1 MRPFA
6 RESPVSDVHESPAL
20 GRSKEPVLL
29 ATRSGFSFQVRTAV
43 PEDEAALGAFFTHVA
58 HEDLRFRFLTA
69 LNKVGH
75 ELLEM
80 MTRVDHDRTEN
91 FLAID
96 PDGQTIIA
104 TAMIAADERRER
116 AEVALSIRADY
127 KKRGVSW
134 TLLEHVARWARKRGF
149 KSLESIES
157 RENHQAI
164 ELEREM
170 GFRAESYPGD
180 ATLILLRADLN
191 P

>member
-1 MRPFA
+1 MAADLQQRSAHAEVTRLTA
-6 RESPVSDVHESPAL
+6 RSGAAFDV
-20 GRSKEPVLL
+20 R
-29 ATRSGFSFQVRTAV
+29 ATR
-43 PEDEAALGAFFTHVA
+43 PEDEAALGEFFTHVA

-69 LNKVGH
+69 LNTVGQ

-80 MTRVDHDRTEN
+80 MVDVDHDRTEN
-91 FLAID
+91 FLAVD
-96 PDGQTIIA
+96 PASGTIIA
-104 TAMIAADERRER
+104 TAMVAGDEKKEQ

-127 KKRGVSW
+127 KKKGISW
-134 TLLEHVARWARKRGF
+134 TLLEHAARWAKARGF

-170 GFRAESYPGD
+170 GFKAEQYPGD
-180 ATLILLRADLN
+180 STLILLRASLN

>member
-1 MRPFA
+1 MVP
-6 RESPVSDVHESPAL
+6 DL
-20 GRSKEPVLL
+20 QQRSLQDDRKRLT
-29 ATRSGFSFQVRTAV
+29 ARSGFAFDVRAAR
-43 PEDEAALGAFFTHVA
+43 PDDEAALAEFFTHVA

-69 LNKVGH
+69 LNTVGH

-80 MTRVDHDRTEN
+80 MTRIDHDRTEN

-96 PDGQTIIA
+96 PENGRIIA
-104 TAMIAADERRER
+104 TAMVAGDEKKER

-127 KKRGVSW
+127 KKRGISW
-134 TLLEHVARWARKRGF
+134 TLLEHAAGWAKARGF

-170 GFRAESYPGD
+170 GFRAEEYPGD